1 MACLKIR
8 IDDDVLGF
16 ACVYGPW
23 EVLEQRVPP
32 LAALA
37 VVFLLPPFSP
47 LAVELEPPVISFL
60 VSIRSVW

>member
-1 MACLKIR
+1 MAAQLVINDMSKKNR

-32 LAALA
+32 LAALG
-37 VVFLLPPFSP
+37 VG
-47 LAVELEPPVISFL
+47 
-60 VSIRSVW
+60 R